1 MVPETEAP
9 IANKQEVNS
18 ENLSEEAIPLCAET
32 PESADNTEKTLP
44 ASKPPKRRKKLFYR
58 FVKRTFDIFTSFL
71 FLIIF
76 SWLYIILLVAVKCSS
91 RGRAI
96 FKHKRVGKNNKD
108 IYLPKFRSMK
118 ENAERLEDMLTPEQL
133 AEYKTEYKLD
143 YDPRVTKLG
152 SKLRKLI
159 LDELPQIW
167 SIFTGKI
174 SVVGPRPL
182 IREELEDKYGEEA
195 GKLVSVKPGLIGW
208 WAVNGRN
215 NSTYSSGERQKLEL
229 YYVDHCSLGL
239 DVKIFFKAI
248 GCVFKRTGAK

>member
-1 MVPETEAP
+1 MVSEPEIKTTE
-9 IANKQEVNS
+9 NG
-18 ENLSEEAIPLCAET
+18 EEQV
-32 PESADNTEKTLP
+32 P
-44 ASKPPKRRKKLFYR
+44 AAKPPKKRKKLFYR
-58 FVKRTFDIFTSFL
+58 FVKRAFDIFSSFL
-71 FLIIF
+71 FLILF
-76 SWLYIILLVAVKCSS
+76 SWLYIILLIMVKCSS
-91 RGRAI
+91 RGKAI
-96 FKHKRVGKNNKD
+96 FRHKRVGKNNKD

-143 YDPRVTKLG
+143 YDPRVTKFG
-152 SKLRKLI
+152 AKLRKLS

-182 IREELEDKYGEEA
+182 MREELEDKYGKNA
-195 GKLVSVKPGLIGW
+195 LKLVSVKPGLIGW

-215 NSTYSSGERQKLEL
+215 NCTYTSGERQRLEL
-229 YYVDHCSLGL
+229 YYVDHCSLWL
-239 DVKIFFKAI
+239 DTKIFFKAI

>member
-1 MVPETEAP
+1 MVSEPEIKTTE
-9 IANKQEVNS
+9 NG
-18 ENLSEEAIPLCAET
+18 EEQV
-32 PESADNTEKTLP
+32 P
-44 ASKPPKRRKKLFYR
+44 AAKPPKKRRKLFYR
-58 FVKRTFDIFTSFL
+58 FVKRAFDIFSSFL
-71 FLIIF
+71 FLILF
-76 SWLYIILLVAVKCSS
+76 SWLYIILLIMVKCSS
-91 RGRAI
+91 RGKAI
-96 FKHKRVGKNNKD
+96 FRHKRVGKNNKD

-143 YDPRVTKLG
+143 YDPRVTKFG
-152 SKLRKLI
+152 AKLRKLS

-182 IREELEDKYGEEA
+182 MREELEDKYGKNA
-195 GKLVSVKPGLIGW
+195 LKLVSVKPGLIGW

-215 NSTYSSGERQKLEL
+215 NCTYTSGERQRLEL
-229 YYVDHCSLGL
+229 YYVDHCSLWL
-239 DVKIFFKAI
+239 DTKIFFKAI